1 MFFASNANV
10 LADKDALE
18 PIWNFKGTSG
28 YNCCPLCDALM
39 VGALA
44 DPSFPS
50 DRASTCSEITC
61 LRKDA
66 FVASTNDSIFTLCDV
81 LSQHNRQV
89 RRKLSKAAFT
99 AMQKAARITYNP
111 HGLLF
116 SMRLLARYAR
126 QSTVTRMTGRTR
138 TSQKG

>member
-1 MFFASNANV
+1 MNVFFTGVERFSDSGVLVDLVSGPTLFFASNANV

-18 PIWNFKGTSG
+18 PIWNFKGSSG

-81 LSQHNRQV
+81 LAQHNRQV
-89 RRKLSKAAFT
+89 PIQCFVCL
-99 AMQKAARITYNP
+99 
-111 HGLLF
+111 
-116 SMRLLARYAR
+116 
-126 QSTVTRMTGRTR
+126 VTI
-138 TSQKG
+138 